1 MSLLRIA
8 GVALILVFLAVPG
21 IRADGLPVFGYLEK
35 VRVGPTDLVMRAKL
49 DTGADTSSLGYSRID
64 FFNKDGAR
72 WVRLEVTN
80 IDGQSVEI
88 ERRIVRMSSIK
99 RHNAPN
105 IERPVVRVRL
115 CLGGI
120 SSLTE
125 VTLADRSGFSVPIL
139 IGRSF
144 LAGAAIVDSSREYTT
159 TPDCKDKA
167 KDP

>member
-8 GVALILVFLAVPG
+8 GVVLTLVFLPVLAV
-21 IRADGLPVFGYLEK
+21 RAEGLPVFGYLEK
-35 VRVGPTDLVMRAKL
+35 VRVGPTDLLMRAKL
-49 DTGADTSSLGYSRID
+49 DTGADTSSLGYSRIE
-64 FFNKDGAR
+64 FFDKSGIK
-72 WVRLEVTN
+72 WVRIQVTN
-80 IDGQSVEI
+80 VDGQSVEI
-88 ERRIVRMSSIK
+88 ERRILRISSIK

-144 LAGAAIVDSSREYTT
+144 LAGTAIVDSSREYTT
-159 TPDCKDKA
+159 TPECKDKA